1 MERENHSAR
10 FCWSD
15 MALLNVVRSAIARYE
30 VLAIFGTALLLY
42 SLFASCSFNEGDSFN
57 FAQSLLKFDL
67 VREQPH
73 APGYPLYVF
82 LGRALFL
89 LTRNQLEALRWI
101 SVVSGALTLVPLYFL
116 ARSMYNRG
124 TAIFTC
130 LVLTVFPG
138 FWLPSEKATT
148 DALSTFLLTLGV
160 TLLYFGMKGHSRAIP
175 ASYVVY
181 ALAVGVRPTNLAF
194 VPLWL
199 FVTLKTRH
207 STNMV
212 LSGLAFVATISAWL
226 VPVIW
231 VTRWDKFLLATR
243 HMYVGTA
250 NTDFIFAR
258 PLGLDPYERLLFV
271 LASIF
276 TFGLGGMLPPLPDL
290 IFPFTSTSIPAYY
303 LFHDIVWLGAILCL
317 VLSLKRTAEKAFTFL
332 WVVPHFLF
340 VYLFGSPIH
349 HRYYLPIF
357 PPIVLLVVWSI
368 GNAMNASGR
377 LLKLST
383 RTESIVR
390 GGVCFLLILTLVAH
404 AMPLAAR
411 LHTEQS
417 PVTQLVGYVK
427 ANYNPNSTTILAF
440 HEYRAFQMY
449 APEFRCYHSRKQV
462 TENLRLLEG
471 QPTTGGTLL
480 ITSTAHEYLVGRSL
494 LLRLEVTKVAEFYLD
509 PRAEI
514 EDHRIALYVVRVA
527 RVSYGRA

>member
-1 MERENHSAR
+1 MEREPYSTRN
-10 FCWSD
+10 CWSY
-15 MALLNVVRSAIARYE
+15 MTILNGVRSAVAKYE

-67 VREQPH
+67 VRDQPH

-82 LGRALFL
+82 LGRALFS
-89 LTRNQLEALRWI
+89 LTRDQLAALRWI

-116 ARSMYNRG
+116 ARSLYNRG
-124 TAIFTC
+124 TAISTC
-130 LVLTVFPG
+130 LVLMVLPG

-160 TLLYFGMKGHSRAIP
+160 TLLYFGMKGHGRAIP
-175 ASYVVY
+175 ASYMVY

-207 STNMV
+207 SANMV
-212 LSGLAFVATISAWL
+212 LSGLAFVATLSAWL

-231 VTRWDKFLLATR
+231 VTRWDRFLLATR

-258 PLGLDPYERLLFV
+258 PLGLDPYERMLFV

-276 TFGLGGMLPPLPDL
+276 TFGFGGMLPPLPGL
-290 IFPFTSTSIPAYY
+290 RFPFTSTSIPAYY
-303 LFHDIVWLGAILCL
+303 LFHDFIWLGAILCL
-317 VLSLKRTAEKAFTFL
+317 VLNFKRPAEKTFTFL
-332 WVVPHFLF
+332 WVVPHFVF

-357 PPIVLLVVWSI
+357 PPLVLLIVSAI
-368 GNAMNASGR
+368 GSAMKTSGR
-377 LLKLST
+377 WLKLST
-383 RTESIVR
+383 KTESIVR
-390 GGVCFLLILTLVAH
+390 SGVYFLLILTLVAH
-404 AMPLAAR
+404 ANPLAAR
-411 LHTEQS
+411 LHTEPS
-417 PVTQLVGYVK
+417 PVTQLVRYVK
-427 ANYNPNSTTILAF
+427 ANYDPNDTTILVF
-440 HEYRAFQMY
+440 HEYSAFQMY
-449 APEFRCYHSRKQV
+449 APEFRCHHSRKQI
-462 TENLRLLEG
+462 TENLRLLG
-471 QPTTGGTLL
+471 RHPTGGGTLL
-480 ITSTAHEYLVGRSL
+480 ITSTAHEYLVGHPL
-494 LLRLEVTKVAEFYLD
+494 LLQLEVTKVAEFYLD

-514 EDHRIALYVVRVA
+514 EDHRIALYIVRVA
-527 RVSYGRA
+527 RVSHGRA

>member
-1 MERENHSAR
+1 M
-10 FCWSD
+10 
-15 MALLNVVRSAIARYE
+15 RSAVARYE
-30 VLAIFGTALLLY
+30 ALAIFGTALLLY

-67 VREQPH
+67 VTEQPH

-82 LGRALFL
+82 LGRALFS
-89 LTRNQLEALRWI
+89 LTRDQLVALKWI
-101 SVVSGALTLVPLYFL
+101 SIVSGALTLVPLYFL
-116 ARSMYNRG
+116 VRSLYNRG
-124 TAIFTC
+124 TAVSAC
-130 LVLTVFPG
+130 LVLMVLPG

-160 TLLYFGMKGHSRAIP
+160 TLLYFGMKGHGRAIP
-175 ASYVVY
+175 ASYMVY

-194 VPLWL
+194 LPLWL

-212 LSGLAFVATISAWL
+212 LSGLAFVATISAWI

-231 VTRWDKFLLATR
+231 VTGWDSFLLATG

-250 NTDFIFAR
+250 NTDFISAR
-258 PLGLDPYERLLFV
+258 PLGLDPYERVLFV

-276 TFGLGGMLPPLPDL
+276 TFGLGGMLPPLPGL
-290 IFPFTSTSIPAYY
+290 EFPFTSTSIPAYY
-303 LFHDIVWLGAILCL
+303 LFHDFIWLGAILCL
-317 VLSLKRTAEKAFTFL
+317 ALNFKKTAEKTFTFL
-332 WVVPHFLF
+332 WVVPHFVF

-357 PPIVLLVVWSI
+357 PPLVLLIVSSVGS
-368 GNAMNASGR
+368 AVKTSGR
-377 LLKLST
+377 LVKLSA
-383 RTESIVR
+383 RTESFVR
-390 GGVCFLLILTLVAH
+390 SGVYLLLILTLVAH

-411 LHTEQS
+411 LQAEPS

-427 ANYNPNSTTILAF
+427 ANYDPNHTAILVF

-462 TENLRLLEG
+462 TENLRLLER
-471 QPTTGGTLL
+471 QQTTGGTLL
-480 ITSTAHEYLVGRSL
+480 ITSSAREYLSGHSL

-514 EDHRIALYVVRVA
+514 EDHRIVLYTVQAVHV
-527 RVSYGRA
+527 